1 MGGSRRLISI
11 FFYGRLLCIHQIV
24 YPMDGD
30 KNKGFKGSS
39 CSYIRG
45 EPRAYRK
52 PRPFYTNSIA
62 GSRLPAVVEKINVKP
77 L

>member
-1 MGGSRRLISI
+1 MGGSRRLISN

-24 YPMDGD
+24 YPMDGN

-39 CSYIRG
+39 CSTYEASPVRTG
-45 EPRAYRK
+45 NLAH
-52 PRPFYTNSIA
+52 SIQTQLPDHVCRLS
-62 GSRLPAVVEKINVKP
+62 SRNVKP